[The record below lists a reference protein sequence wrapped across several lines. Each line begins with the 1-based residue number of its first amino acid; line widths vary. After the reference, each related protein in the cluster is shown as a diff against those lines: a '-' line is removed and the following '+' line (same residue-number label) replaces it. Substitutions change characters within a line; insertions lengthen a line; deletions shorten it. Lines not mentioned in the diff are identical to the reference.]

1 MTERRKEIISEERR
15 QVKRTILTEFV
26 GACAI
31 VPGRG
36 LIKLLY
42 MIFPDSGIAMD
53 VDFEV
58 GQFKVGEEVAIRVYL
73 NQKHIFPLPLR
84 LAMSD
89 KLILMEL
96 FAMVQA
102 F

>member
-1 MTERRKEIISEERR
+1 
-15 QVKRTILTEFV
+15 
-26 GACAI
+26 
-31 VPGRG
+31 
-36 LIKLLY
+36 
-42 MIFPDSGIAMD
+42 MD

-58 GQFKVGEEVAIRVYL
+58 GQFKVGEEVAIL
-73 NQKHIFPLPLR
+73 SLSPNQKHIFPLPLR